1 MKQYRADVIYI
12 VDLMSISRVTKNPVG
27 LIDGSGGNS
36 TGKVVKKHVQK
47 TTIKIFCSP
56 RDFVVIIVA
65 VQKRLSAKNP
75 GEEAPS

>member
-1 MKQYRADVIYI
+1 M
-12 VDLMSISRVTKNPVG
+12 G

-47 TTIKIFCSP
+47 TTIKFLFSP
-56 RDFVVIIVA
+56 RDFVVIMVA
-65 VQKRLSAKNP
+65 VHKKLSAKNP